1 MREMV
6 HLNGELLPLE
16 DAKIPVL
23 DRGFIFGDGI
33 YEVIPVYA
41 RTPLRMHEHLARM
54 ANGLA
59 AIRIANPHS
68 ATEWER
74 IIADVI
80 AACEH
85 EDQAL
90 YIQVTRGVARR
101 DQAVPDPPPRPT
113 VLVMAWQMSRPS
125 ADAREN
131 GVAVITQPDFR
142 WLRCDIKSTSLLG
155 NCMLRQAAADQGA
168 IEAVLIRDGHVT
180 EASTSNVF
188 LVKDGRIATPPKDNL
203 ILPGITYDLVLELA
217 RARGL
222 PIEVRPIAEAELAT
236 ADELWLS
243 SSTKEVLPVTRLDG
257 RPVGNGRPGP
267 MYARMFAIYQDYKA
281 GIRAAAQRG
290 APERTAH
297 G

>member
-16 DAKIPVL
+16 EAKVPVL

-41 RTPLRMHEHLARM
+41 RTPLRMREHLARM

-59 AIRIANPHS
+59 AIRIANPH
-68 ATEWER
+68 TEDDWVR
-74 IIADVI
+74 IIDSVV

-85 EDQAL
+85 DDQAV

-101 DQAVPDPPPRPT
+101 DQAFPNPPPRPT
-113 VLVMAWQMSRPS
+113 VLVMAWQMSKPS
-125 ADAREN
+125 QEAREH
-131 GVAVITQPDFR
+131 GVAVITQQDFR

-155 NCMLRQAAADQGA
+155 NCMLRQAAADEGA
-168 IEAVLIRDGHVT
+168 IEAVLIRDGQVT

-188 LVKDGRIATPPKDNL
+188 MVKDGRIATPPKDNL
-203 ILPGITYDLVLELA
+203 VLPGITYDLVLELA
-217 RARGL
+217 RAKGL
-222 PIEVRPIAEAELAT
+222 PIEVRPIAASELST

-257 RPVGNGRPGP
+257 KPVGTGKPGP
-267 MYARMFAIYQDYKA
+267 IYARMYTIYQEYKA
-281 GIRAAAQRG
+281 SLLEARRQAAHA
-290 APERTAH
+290 
-297 G
+297 

>member
-1 MREMV
+1 MPEMV

-41 RTPLRMHEHLARM
+41 RAPLRMHEHLARM
-54 ANGLA
+54 AGGLA
-59 AIRIANPHS
+59 AIRIANPHGDD
-68 ATEWER
+68 EWAR
-74 IIADVI
+74 IIESVI
-80 AACEH
+80 AACPH
-85 EDQAL
+85 EDQSL

-101 DQAVPDPPPRPT
+101 DQAFPNPPPRPT
-113 VLVMAWQMSRPS
+113 VLVMAWQMAKPS
-125 ADAREN
+125 AEQRER
-131 GVAVITQPDFR
+131 GVACITQQDFR

-155 NCMLRQAAADQGA
+155 NCLLRQAAADQGA
-168 IEAVLIRDGHVT
+168 VEAVLIRDGLVT

-203 ILPGITYDLVLELA
+203 ILPGITYDLVVELA
-217 RARGL
+217 RAKGL
-222 PIEVRPIAEAELAT
+222 PVEVRAIAAAELET

-243 SSTKEVLPVTRLDG
+243 SSTKEVLPITRLDG

-267 MYARMFAIYQDYKA
+267 MYARMYGIYQEYKSGQIA
-281 GIRAAAQRG
+281 AHRAADRG
-290 APERTAH
+290 ATHA
-297 G
+297 